1 MSRNGGTPRTSR
13 ERASLLTHP
22 SMGSIEE
29 LIGTAGLVGVALILF
44 FESGFPFAFWLP
56 GDSLLLTMG
65 LFAARGRF
73 DLVEL
78 IFTLFVASVAGVAAG
93 FWTGRAVG
101 TRWLDPE
108 RSVLVRKEH
117 IERARAFYAKH
128 GGKAIVLGRFIPAV
142 RSFIPFFA
150 GIAQMPTGRLMAF
163 NFLGGALWAVGLPVL
178 GYYGATVLADHGID
192 IDRFV
197 LPVVGGIVTFFVVV
211 PLVQALRDPETRSR
225 LKARLSGS
233 RSRSDS

>member
-1 MSRNGGTPRTSR
+1 
-13 ERASLLTHP
+13 
-22 SMGSIEE
+22 
-29 LIGTAGLVGVALILF
+29 
-44 FESGFPFAFWLP
+44 
-56 GDSLLLTMG
+56 
-65 LFAARGRF
+65 
-73 DLVEL
+73 
-78 IFTLFVASVAGVAAG
+78 
-93 FWTGRAVG
+93 
-101 TRWLDPE
+101 
-108 RSVLVRKEH
+108 
-117 IERARAFYAKH
+117 
-128 GGKAIVLGRFIPAV
+128 V